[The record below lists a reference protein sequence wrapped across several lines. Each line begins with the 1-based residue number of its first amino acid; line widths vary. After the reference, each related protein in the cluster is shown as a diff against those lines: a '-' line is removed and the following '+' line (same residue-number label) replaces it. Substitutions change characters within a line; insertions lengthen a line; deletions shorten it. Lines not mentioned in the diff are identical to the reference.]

1 MELAGKIVKK
11 ILVAAVFLMAGLL
24 FLRFGLE
31 AHYPSGMRA
40 LLPTEPIRAA
50 YAENGSL
57 TAKTQEIRIPYEDP
71 DVGLFFADYLAV
83 IPESGSVQVTIRWNR
98 STLTRLAEKY
108 GAAFDPEAESPF
120 TYRIFCARAD
130 GGETILSGENEIT
143 GDSYRPYTSKKDRMA
158 MYRYERLAF
167 EGVELDGVSWIR
179 IEIYHAASETYEGA
193 IVFYEDHED
202 YNIFS
207 DYTVKE
213 SEIS

>member
-1 MELAGKIVKK
+1 MELAGKIIKK

-31 AHYPSGMRA
+31 AYYPSGMRA

-50 YAENGSL
+50 YAESGSL

-83 IPESGSVQVTIRWNR
+83 IPESGSVQVTVRWNR

-108 GAAFDPEAESPF
+108 GDTFDPEAESPF
-120 TYRIFCARAD
+120 TYRIFCAREE
-130 GGETILSGENEIT
+130 GSESLVSGETVIP
-143 GDSYRPYTSKKDRMA
+143 GDSYLPYASEKDKMA

-179 IEIYHAASETYEGA
+179 IEVYRAGADTYEGA

-202 YNIFS
+202 YSIFS
-207 DYTVKE
+207 EYTVKE